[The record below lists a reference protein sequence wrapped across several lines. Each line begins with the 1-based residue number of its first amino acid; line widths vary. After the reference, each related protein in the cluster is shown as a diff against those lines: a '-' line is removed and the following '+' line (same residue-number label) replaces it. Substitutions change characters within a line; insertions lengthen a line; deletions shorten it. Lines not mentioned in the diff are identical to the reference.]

1 MKFEVKSI
9 IPILL
14 ICLGILAPVHAEV
27 EYNVLKT
34 YKLEDP
40 PVDMAFSA
48 NRNEFYVL
56 NPKGELLIYAADGRL
71 TEKIDVGKV
80 YDRLQLLQGSDVL
93 LLSSRKDK
101 TIQVV
106 QLDFVQKIDTSGSPF
121 KGSENAPAVIAVF
134 SEFQCPYCSGLTSL
148 LDQVI
153 KKYPKQVKI
162 VYKNFPIRSHKYSD
176 PAAKAALA
184 AERQGKFWPFHNLLY
199 AHYRDLSD
207 EKIRE
212 IAGRLKLDMAQ
223 FEKDRKDPA
232 IADKVRADI
241 RDGSKAGVRGV
252 PSVFINGRLLR
263 KRSLEGFS
271 EMIEKELQK
280 AGNPSSQKKDK

>member
-9 IPILL
+9 IAILL
-14 ICLGILAPVHAEV
+14 ICIGILAPVHAEV

-34 YKLEDP
+34 FKLEDQ

-48 NRNEFYVL
+48 NRNEIYVL

-71 TEKIDVGKV
+71 TEKIDVGNV
-80 YDRLQLLQGSDVL
+80 YDRLQLVQGSDVL

-106 QLDFVQKIDTSGSPF
+106 QLEFVQKIDTSGSPY
-121 KGSENAPAVIAVF
+121 KGSENAPVVIAVF
-134 SEFQCPYCSGLTSL
+134 SEFQCPYCSRLTSL

-153 KKYPKQVKI
+153 EKYTKQVKI
-162 VYKNFPIRSHKYSD
+162 VYKNFPIRSHKYSE
-176 PAAKAALA
+176 PSAKAALA
-184 AERQGKFWPFHNLLY
+184 AKRQGKFWPFHDQLY
-199 AHYRDLSD
+199 AHYKDLSD

-212 IAGRLKLDMAQ
+212 IAGRLKLDMSQ

-232 IADKVRADI
+232 IAGKVHADI

-252 PSVFINGRLLR
+252 PSVFINGRRLR
-263 KRSLEGFS
+263 KRSLQGFS

-280 AGNPSSQKKDK
+280 AANSSSQK